1 MAKYLIIKNIEV
13 LKANANPVWYIVA
26 PPALTAYH
34 GFIQALLLN
43 LINKEEHINDS
54 EELVLH
60 DGFSIIHRDIQMIGT
75 MKNTKYGQ
83 TYFPNQISSAGAYD
97 KDDYVKTTTQIA
109 SQPTA
114 TCNLL
119 LDLII
124 RLPKGIAS
132 CDTQKVKDFLYR
144 ANIAGGKINNANKE
158 MEVLL
163 TENYEKLL
171 NLMKSGFYITD
182 RHDLLKKQ
190 DELDTDN
197 SLDKILQ
204 KTRMLRDKASRDKE
218 QSWLVPNS
226 VGYLCLTPFE
236 SRANSRNGH
245 EVAYAEPVVT
255 LTQYLPVKNVHD
267 IPFWIWTTQE
277 INGKKLFILKGE
289 KNDSN

>member
-1 MAKYLIIKNIEV
+1 MAKYLIIKNMEV

-43 LINKEEHINDS
+43 LINKEEYVNDS

-83 TYFPNQISSAGAYD
+83 TYFPNQISSASAYD
-97 KDDYVKTTTQIA
+97 KDDYVKNTTQIA

-114 TCNLL
+114 TCNLF

-124 RLPKGIAS
+124 RLPKSIVS
-132 CDTQKVKDFLYR
+132 YDTQKIKNFLYK
-144 ANIAGGKINNANKE
+144 ANIAGGKINNANKN

-171 NLMKSGFYITD
+171 NLVKSGFYITD
-182 RHDLLKKQ
+182 RHDLLKKR
-190 DELDTDN
+190 DMSDTDS
-197 SLDKILQ
+197 SLDKMLQ
-204 KTRMLRDKASRDKE
+204 KTRLLKNKE
-218 QSWLVPNS
+218 QRNKEESWLIPSS

-236 SRANSRNGH
+236 SRDNSRNGN

-255 LTQYLPVKNVHD
+255 LTQYVPVKNVHN
-267 IPFWIWTTQE
+267 IPFWNWTTQE
-277 INGKKLFILKGE
+277 INGKNLFILKGE

>member
-1 MAKYLIIKNIEV
+1 MEV
-13 LKANANPVWYIVA
+13 LKANANPVWYMVA

-34 GFIQALLLN
+34 GFVQALLLN
-43 LINKEEHINDS
+43 LINKEDHINES

-60 DGFSIIHRDIQMIGT
+60 DGFSIVHRDIQMIGT

-97 KDDYVKTTTQIA
+97 KDDYVKNTTQIA

-114 TCNLL
+114 TCNLF
-119 LDLII
+119 LDIII
-124 RLPKGIAS
+124 RLPKS
-132 CDTQKVKDFLYR
+132 LVSYDMQKIKSFLYR
-144 ANIAGGKINNANKE
+144 ANLAGGKINNANKE
-158 MEVLL
+158 MEVLVK
-163 TENYEKLL
+163 EDYSKVL
-171 NLMKSGFYITD
+171 NLITSGFYITD

-190 DELDTDN
+190 SISDEDS
-197 SLDKILQ
+197 SLDKMLQ
-204 KTRMLRDKASRDKE
+204 KTRILKDKE
-218 QSWLVPNS
+218 SRNKEESWLIPNS

-236 SRANSRNGH
+236 SRDNSRNGN

-255 LTQYLPVKNVHD
+255 LTQYISVKNVHE
-267 IPFWIWTTQE
+267 IPFWNWTTQG